1 MQKVTHMDALDK
13 EILRL
18 KRRSQALELEL
29 GERVSHFK
37 TNFKGMAVN
46 SVIPSNVRKS
56 GAIGIATKVAKI
68 AWESG
73 KFKNF
78 ASTAVMSV
86 LEYVG
91 VRAGVG
97 LYQKFTNR
105 KKDKHKEDDIFK

>member
-1 MQKVTHMDALDK
+1 MQKVTHMDALNK

-18 KRRSQALELEL
+18 KKRTQALELEL
-29 GERVSHFK
+29 GDKAAHLK
-37 TNFKGMAVN
+37 NNFKGMAVN
-46 SVIPSNVRKS
+46 SVIPSNVRQS

-78 ASTAVMSV
+78 ASTALMSV

-91 VRAGVG
+91 VRAGVN
-97 LYQKFTNR
+97 LYQKFTHR
-105 KKDKHKEDDIFK
+105 KKNKHSESEA